1 MSPLK
6 SVAIVLGS
14 LRPGAY
20 SRLVAQVLI
29 RVAPPTLAPRIV
41 GVGDLPLFND
51 DQETMPPPAAWTVF
65 RDAIRAADAVLF
77 VTPEYNRSIPAAMKN
92 ALDIGSS
99 PSGQSVW
106 DGKPGAVISL
116 SIGGTGGLGAHHHL
130 RQALVSLNVP
140 TLAQPEV
147 YLGEVDTLFD
157 EVGDMIRTDT
167 QARLTD
173 FMVAYGRWVE
183 AHA

>member
-51 DQETMPPPAAWTVF
+51 DQETMPPPA
-65 RDAIRAADAVLF
+65 RAI
-77 VTPEYNRSIPAAMKN
+77 
-92 ALDIGSS
+92 SS
-99 PSGQSVW
+99 
-106 DGKPGAVISL
+106 
-116 SIGGTGGLGAHHHL
+116 
-130 RQALVSLNVP
+130 
-140 TLAQPEV
+140 
-147 YLGEVDTLFD
+147 
-157 EVGDMIRTDT
+157 
-167 QARLTD
+167 
-173 FMVAYGRWVE
+173 
-183 AHA
+183 